1 MSYISNG
8 CNDCASVDFGNNS
21 LLGGNFM
28 GGNGFESQQQNNQ
41 FMYQQPQQQQQ
52 PQMVQQMPQL
62 PQQLPQQMPQQPKVQ
77 MMAPVKMQQQGQQQ
91 QVNVVAPAQPKQQNQ
106 SLTGVLGNY
115 FYDNAFTITIAFLV
129 ASAWHTTIK
138 YYIDHAIKFSGGTP
152 TYYIAYAVL
161 VTLAAIFLTTLK
173 H

>member
-41 FMYQQPQQQQQ
+41 FMYQQPQQQ

-77 MMAPVKMQQQGQQQ
+77 MMAPVKMQQQAQQQ
-91 QVNVVAPAQPKQQNQ
+91 QVNVVAPRKCSTTLPQLPQVTILILEVFTISMN
-106 SLTGVLGNY
+106 
-115 FYDNAFTITIAFLV
+115 NAFWL
-129 ASAWHTTIK
+129 S
-138 YYIDHAIKFSGGTP
+138 
-152 TYYIAYAVL
+152 
-161 VTLAAIFLTTLK
+161 IFISSSSNSS
-173 H
+173 HSV